1 MVDNG
6 KRWKVMQLGPEARR
20 VRKALGKNSPS
31 HCGLWPDDALG
42 GTQDFQ
48 YVVS

>member
-20 VRKALGKNSPS
+20 IRKALGEEFSIT
-31 HCGLWPDDALG
+31 LWPLA
-42 GTQDFQ
+42 
-48 YVVS
+48 